1 MDKKILYKNIKY
13 WYSLLQICINKEFS
27 LGIQFSIREYLNENI
42 RLYKFNNGK
51 RNIDKFMK
59 YYVFRKFMNKAKRS
73 KTLTI
78 ISYWRCN

>member
-59 YYVFRKFMNKAKRS
+59 YYV
-73 KTLTI
+73 
-78 ISYWRCN
+78 